1 MGKLAAYS
9 PYIWIALTLRRRP
22 GLLQMPVLILSLSII
37 LVIVSITAAL
47 ICGTTMSAALAEEA
61 TEEGGSSEFCASE
74 NDLAALN
81 ARVLQTEL
89 MVAALSCDERERYNN
104 FITAYRSVLTERSQA
119 LQGMFKR
126 AYGGEGTDRLNSFVT
141 RMANNSSQQVN
152 DRGNDY
158 CTYAGELFKE
168 ALTNRPSDLNLL
180 TSKPWIEDRHGYR
193 PCVLEAS
200 RRPTG

>member
-1 MGKLAAYS
+1 MDKSVDYGVYVRVLSELYYRLERS
-9 PYIWIALTLRRRP
+9 WI
-22 GLLQMPVLILSLSII
+22 PVLILPLST
-37 LVIVSITAAL
+37 LFVPVLITIGL
-47 ICGTTMSAALAEEA
+47 ICGTTASVALADEA
-61 TEEGGSSEFCASE
+61 VEEGGSSEFCASE
-74 NDLAALN
+74 SDLAALN

-104 FITAYRSVLTERSQA
+104 FITFYRSVLTERIQA

-141 RMANNSSQQVN
+141 RMANNSSQKVN
-152 DRGNDY
+152 DKGTSY
-158 CTYAGELFKE
+158 CTEAGELFKE
-168 ALTNRPSDLNLL
+168 ALANKPSDLNLL
-180 TSKPWIEDRHGYR
+180 ASKPWIEDRHGYR

>member
-1 MGKLAAYS
+1 MA
-9 PYIWIALTLRRRP
+9 
-22 GLLQMPVLILSLSII
+22 
-37 LVIVSITAAL
+37 
-47 ICGTTMSAALAEEA
+47 SAALADETA
-61 TEEGGSSEFCASE
+61 EEGGLSELCASE
-74 NDLAALN
+74 GDLAALN

-104 FITAYRSVLTERSQA
+104 FIIAYRSVLTERSQA

-141 RMANNSSQQVN
+141 KMANNSSQQVT
-152 DRGNDY
+152 DRGNSY

-168 ALTNRPSDLNLL
+168 ALANRPSDLNLL